1 MSNVNSES
9 GEPVDLR
16 RIYLKERQNELLKCI
31 LEDERICRLC
41 MQATTSEFT
50 SVKEMDIDTLRTYI
64 PEVVSTL
71 FVLRNKYLFKSW
83 QQFRVG
89 TLLTIHKTRNNPDS
103 LTVLMSTSPNIEQV
117 LVFHIFHGHVK

>member
-1 MSNVNSES
+1 MYIFQGVQENDASIICNACSTRLFAAFNFKAVCRGTEDCIMSYVNSES

-31 LEDERICRLC
+31 LEDEKICRLC

-71 FVLRNKYLFKSW
+71 FVLRNNYSFKSW
-83 QQFRVG
+83 
-89 TLLTIHKTRNNPDS
+89 
-103 LTVLMSTSPNIEQV
+103 
-117 LVFHIFHGHVK
+117 